1 MTRAGRLTNTTG
13 VVHLMLSTEGEQ
25 KRDWKVEDPCSVRP
39 YDEKEMAGS
48 VESCELQGMIL
59 DPTT

>member
-1 MTRAGRLTNTTG
+1 
-13 VVHLMLSTEGEQ
+13 MLSTGGEFE
-25 KRDWKVEDPCSVRP
+25 RDWKVEDPCSVRP